1 MKKQSRR
8 LSVLILFGIFTYL
21 LGSLGSKYL
30 RGFRLIR
37 YTADTAINDV
47 NVIDEVSY
55 DFEDILPMKRI
66 FAYVW
71 FAYLDW
77 EFCAAL
83 ASLKKLQSLRKSSME
98 SSEDTFEYI
107 LLMYE
112 LGEDEKFLKLNA
124 IESWVQLGGKIAEF
138 PIPQSLK
145 TQDHW

>member
-1 MKKQSRR
+1 MKKKSRR
-8 LSVLILFGIFTYL
+8 LSVLILSGILAFYM
-21 LGSLGSKYL
+21 
-30 RGFRLIR
+30 RGL
-37 YTADTAINDV
+37 YNKVLDDV

-83 ASLKKLQSLRKSSME
+83 VSLKKLQNLRKSSME

-112 LGEDEKFLKLNA
+112 LGEDETFLKLNA
-124 IESWVQLGGKIAEF
+124 IESWVQFGGKIAEF
-138 PIPQSLK
+138 SIPQSLK

>member
-1 MKKQSRR
+1 MKKKSRR
-8 LSVLILFGIFTYL
+8 LSVLILSGILAFYM
-21 LGSLGSKYL
+21 
-30 RGFRLIR
+30 RGL
-37 YTADTAINDV
+37 YNKVLDDV

-83 ASLKKLQSLRKSSME
+83 ASLKKLQNLRKSSME

-112 LGEDEKFLKLNA
+112 LGEDETFLKLNA

-138 PIPQSLK
+138 SIPQSLK

>member
-1 MKKQSRR
+1 MKKKSRL

-21 LGSLGSKYL
+21 LVSKYF

-37 YTADTAINDV
+37 HTALDDV

-55 DFEDILPMKRI
+55 DFEDLPMERI

-77 EFCAAL
+77 AFCAAL

-112 LGEDEKFLKLNA
+112 LGEDETFLKLNA